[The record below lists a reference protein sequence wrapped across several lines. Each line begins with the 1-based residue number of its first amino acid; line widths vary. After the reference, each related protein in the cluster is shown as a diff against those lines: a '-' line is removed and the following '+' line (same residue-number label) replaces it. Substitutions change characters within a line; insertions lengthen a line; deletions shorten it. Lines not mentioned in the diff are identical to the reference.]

1 MFGFAR
7 FRLGALGT
15 ALGIRHDMPTNIFS
29 EISSSDLSNIT
40 GGVNAADV
48 VAIKQQAAQN
58 CPVTAAQYANVD
70 PAKVTRGQATQMG
83 DSCVAEISAKRGQF
97 FGGIARGRIDSAINK
112 AFPQ

>member
-15 ALGIRHDMPTNIFS
+15 ALGIRHKMPNIFM
-29 EISSSDLSNIT
+29 EIMSSDLSNIT

-83 DSCVAEISAKRGQF
+83 DSCVAEIGAERGPLF
-97 FGGIARGRIDSAINK
+97 SGIARGRINTAINK